1 MVNFSSEIKNFFIV
15 SKYDNLDFFCSY
27 QNHLKDLL
35 LLTDAFLTFWE
46 SVLPQNAFYLRK
58 LRIGAGNVSKTWIK
72 DNFDSFEFTSK
83 LELQNSQSSYPPY
96 GDFHYLD
103 HAQYNR
109 FHQTSGS
116 SGKPLLFLDSK
127 DGWEWLLNNWFK
139 IFELAGIEK
148 GDRLFFPFSFGP
160 FLGFWTAFEAA
171 CKAGYL
177 SFPGGGMSSEARLA
191 LIQNQKINVVF
202 TTPSYALRLGEV
214 ARSQGINLQDLG
226 LKKLVLAGEPGANIP
241 ATRLRIEKDW
251 GPIVVDH
258 HGMTETGPVT
268 VECSATPGLLH
279 IIEEAF
285 IAEVID
291 QNTQKIRSFGS
302 IGELVLSSIGR
313 AGCPLLR
320 YRTGDI
326 VHLTH
331 QKCACGFNGQSLMG
345 GILSRADEM
354 IFLKGNNIYPSV
366 LQNMLHSIAGI
377 LEFRITFR
385 KSDGSSD
392 LMFEIETLLSD
403 SELIITRLE
412 KVIQS
417 AFLFKPVIK
426 IVPKGTLPRQEMKSK
441 RFIQI

>member
-1 MVNFSSEIKNFFIV
+1 MKE
-15 SKYDNLDFFCSY
+15 
-27 QNHLKDLL
+27 LL

-58 LRIGAGNVSKTWIK
+58 LRIGAGNVSKSWIK

-103 HAQYNR
+103 NAQYNR

-116 SGKPLLFLDSK
+116 SGSPLLFLDSK
-127 DGWEWLLNNWFK
+127 DGWEWLLNNWLK
-139 IFELAGIEK
+139 IFALAGIEK
-148 GDRLFFPFSFGP
+148 DDRLFFPFSFGP
-160 FLGFWTAFEAA
+160 FLGFWTAFEAS
-171 CKAGYL
+171 CKAGCL

-214 ARSQGINLQDLG
+214 ARSQGINLQDMG

-279 IIEEAF
+279 IIEHAF

-291 QNTQKIRSFGS
+291 PNTQKKLSLGS

-326 VHLTH
+326 VQLNH
-331 QKCACGFNGQSLMG
+331 QKCACGFKGQSLMG

-354 IFLKGNNIYPSV
+354 IFLKGNNIYPSA
-366 LQNMLHSIAGI
+366 LQNKLHAIEGI
-377 LEFRITFR
+377 VDFRITFY
-385 KSDGSSD
+385 KTEANPQ
-392 LMFEIETLLSD
+392 LLFEVETLQTDAESIKD
-403 SELIITRLE
+403 MVE
-412 KVIQS
+412 KMIQT

-426 IVPKGTLPRQEMKSK
+426 IVPNGTLPRQEMKSK

>member
-1 MVNFSSEIKNFFIV
+1 MKE
-15 SKYDNLDFFCSY
+15 
-27 QNHLKDLL
+27 LL

-46 SVLPQNAFYLRK
+46 SVLPLNAFYLRK
-58 LRIGAGNVSKTWIK
+58 LRIGAGNVSKSWIK

-83 LELQNSQSSYPPY
+83 LELQNNQSSYPPY
-96 GDFHYLD
+96 GDFHYLNL
-103 HAQYNR
+103 AQYNR

-127 DGWEWLLNNWFK
+127 DGWEWLLNNWLK
-139 IFELAGIEK
+139 IFALAGIEK

-171 CKAGYL
+171 CTAGCL
-177 SFPGGGMSSEARLA
+177 SFPGGGMSSESRLA

-214 ARSQGINLQDLG
+214 ARIQGINLQDLG

-241 ATRLRIEKDW
+241 ATRLRIERDW

-268 VECSATPGLLH
+268 VECSTTPGLLH
-279 IIEEAF
+279 IIENAF

-291 QNTQKIRSFGS
+291 PNTQKKLSLDS

-313 AGCPLLR
+313 VGCPLLR

-326 VHLTH
+326 VHLNH
-331 QKCACGFNGQSLMG
+331 QKCACGFNGQSLKG
-345 GILSRADEM
+345 GILSRTDEM
-354 IFLKGNNIYPSV
+354 IFLKGNNIYPSA
-366 LQNMLHSIAGI
+366 LQNMLHSIERI
-377 LEFRITFR
+377 LDFRITFY
-385 KSDGSSD
+385 KTEGNPH
-392 LMFEIETLLSD
+392 LLFEIETLQTD
-403 SELIITRLE
+403 SESIKNMLE
-412 KVIQS
+412 KMIQT

-426 IVPKGTLPRQEMKSK
+426 IVPTGTLPIQEMKSK

>member
-1 MVNFSSEIKNFFIV
+1 MKE
-15 SKYDNLDFFCSY
+15 
-27 QNHLKDLL
+27 LL

-58 LRIGAGNVSKTWIK
+58 LRIGAGDVSKSWIK

-103 HAQYNR
+103 NAQYNR

-116 SGKPLLFLDSK
+116 SGSPLLFLDSK
-127 DGWEWLLNNWFK
+127 DGWEWLLNNWLK
-139 IFELAGIEK
+139 IFALAGIEK
-148 GDRLFFPFSFGP
+148 DDRLFFPFSFGP
-160 FLGFWTAFEAA
+160 FLGFWTAFEAS
-171 CKAGYL
+171 CKAGCL

-214 ARSQGINLQDLG
+214 ARSQGINLQDMG

-279 IIEEAF
+279 IIEHAF

-291 QNTQKIRSFGS
+291 PNTQKKLSFGS

-326 VHLTH
+326 VQLNH
-331 QKCACGFNGQSLMG
+331 QKCACGFKGQSLMG

-354 IFLKGNNIYPSV
+354 IFLKGNNIYPSA
-366 LQNMLHSIAGI
+366 LQNKLHSIERI
-377 LEFRITFR
+377 VDFRITFY
-385 KSDGSSD
+385 KTEANPQ
-392 LMFEIETLLSD
+392 LLFEVETLQTDAESIKD
-403 SELIITRLE
+403 MVE
-412 KVIQS
+412 KMIQT

>member
-1 MVNFSSEIKNFFIV
+1 MTKNFFIV
-15 SKYDNLDFFCSY
+15 SKSVKLNFL
-27 QNHLKDLL
+27 LKEFL

-46 SVLPQNAFYLRK
+46 SVLTQNAFYRRK
-58 LRIGAGNVSKTWIK
+58 LCIGAGHVSKSWIR

-83 LELQNSQSSYPPY
+83 SELQDNQSAYPPY
-96 GDFHYLD
+96 GDFHYLKLEE
-103 HAQYNR
+103 YNR

-127 DGWEWLLNNWFK
+127 DGWEWLLSNWLK
-139 IFELAGIEK
+139 IFALAGIEK
-148 GDRLFFPFSFGP
+148 SDRLFFPFSFGP
-160 FLGFWTAFEAA
+160 FLGFWTAFEASF
-171 CKAGYL
+171 KAGCL
-177 SFPGGGMSSEARLA
+177 SFPGGGMSTEARLA
-191 LIQNQKINVVF
+191 LIQNQKINVIF
-202 TTPSYALRLGEV
+202 TTPSYALRVGEI
-214 ARSQGINLQDLG
+214 ARNQGLNLRELA
-226 LKKLVLAGEPGANIP
+226 LKKLILAGEPGANIP

-268 VECSATPGLLH
+268 VECSATSGLLH
-279 IIEEAF
+279 IIEHAF

-291 QNTQKIRSFGS
+291 PISQKKLPFGS
-302 IGELVLSSIGR
+302 IGELVLSSLGR

-331 QKCACGFNGQSLMG
+331 QKCACGFNGQSLLG

-366 LQNMLHSIAGI
+366 LQNMLHSIDGI

-385 KSDGSSD
+385 KSDGNSD
-392 LMFEIETLLSD
+392 LMFEIETLPSD
-403 SELIITRLE
+403 SELIKTRLE

-417 AFLFKPVIK
+417 AFLFKPLIK
-426 IVPKGTLPRQEMKSK
+426 ILPKGTLPRQEMKSQ

>member
-1 MVNFSSEIKNFFIV
+1 
-15 SKYDNLDFFCSY
+15 
-27 QNHLKDLL
+27 LKDLL

-46 SVLPQNAFYLRK
+46 SVLPLNAFYLRK
-58 LRIGAGNVSKTWIK
+58 LRIVAGNVSKSWIR

-96 GDFHYLD
+96 GDFHYLNL
-103 HAQYNR
+103 AQYNR

-127 DGWEWLLNNWFK
+127 DGWEWLLNNWLK
-139 IFELAGIEK
+139 IFALAGIEK

-160 FLGFWTAFEAA
+160 FLGFWTAFESA
-171 CKAGYL
+171 CKAGCL
-177 SFPGGGMSSEARLA
+177 SFPGGGMSSESRLA

-214 ARSQGINLQDLG
+214 ARIQCVNLKDLG

-279 IIEEAF
+279 IIENAF
-285 IAEVID
+285 IAEVTDPI
-291 QNTQKIRSFGS
+291 TQKKLSLDS

-313 AGCPLLR
+313 VGCPLLR

-326 VHLTH
+326 VHLNH
-331 QKCACGFNGQSLMG
+331 QKCACGFNGQSLKG

-354 IFLKGNNIYPSV
+354 IFLKGNNIYPSA
-366 LQNMLHSIAGI
+366 LQNMLHSIEGI
-377 LEFRITFR
+377 LDFRITFY
-385 KSDGSSD
+385 KTEGNPH
-392 LMFEIETLLSD
+392 LLFEIETLQTD
-403 SELIITRLE
+403 SESIKNMLE
-412 KVIQS
+412 KMIQS

-426 IVPKGTLPRQEMKSK
+426 IVPTGTLPTQEMKSK

>member
-1 MVNFSSEIKNFFIV
+1 M
-15 SKYDNLDFFCSY
+15 
-27 QNHLKDLL
+27 
-35 LLTDAFLTFWE
+35 TFWE

-58 LRIGAGNVSKTWIK
+58 LRIGAGNVSKSWIK

-83 LELQNSQSSYPPY
+83 FELQNSQSFYPPY

-103 HAQYNR
+103 LAEYNR

-116 SGKPLLFLDSK
+116 SGKPLLFLDSQ
-127 DGWEWLLNNWFK
+127 DGWEWLLNNWLK
-139 IFELAGIEK
+139 IFALAGIEK

-171 CKAGYL
+171 CKAGCL
-177 SFPGGGMSSEARLA
+177 SFPGGGMSSESRLA
-191 LIQNQKINVVF
+191 LIQNQNINVIF

-214 ARSQGINLQDLG
+214 AQGQGINLQDLG
-226 LKKLVLAGEPGANIP
+226 IKKLVLAGEPGANIP

-268 VECSATPGLLH
+268 VECSITPGLLH
-279 IIEEAF
+279 IIENAF

-291 QNTQKIRSFGS
+291 PNTQKKLSLGS

-326 VHLTH
+326 VHLNQ
-331 QKCACGFNGQSLMG
+331 QKCACGFNGQSLKG

-354 IFLKGNNIYPSV
+354 IFLKGNNIYPSA
-366 LQNMLHSIAGI
+366 LQNMLHSIEGI
-377 LEFRITFR
+377 LDFRITFY
-385 KSDGSSD
+385 KTEGNQN
-392 LMFEIETLLSD
+392 LLFEIETLQTDYES
-403 SELIITRLE
+403 IKNMLE
-412 KVIQS
+412 KMIQT

-426 IVPKGTLPRQEMKSK
+426 IVPTGSLPTQEMKSK

>member
-15 SKYDNLDFFCSY
+15 SKSVKLNFL
-27 QNHLKDLL
+27 LKEFL

-58 LRIGAGNVSKTWIK
+58 LRIGAGNVSKSWIK

-83 LELQNSQSSYPPY
+83 FELQNSQSFYPPY

-103 HAQYNR
+103 LAEYNR

-116 SGKPLLFLDSK
+116 SGKPLLFLDSQ
-127 DGWEWLLNNWFK
+127 DGWEWLLNNWLK
-139 IFELAGIEK
+139 IFALAGIEK

-171 CKAGYL
+171 CKAGCL
-177 SFPGGGMSSEARLA
+177 SFPGGGMSSESRLA
-191 LIQNQKINVVF
+191 LIQNQNINVIF

-214 ARSQGINLQDLG
+214 AQGQGINLQDLG
-226 LKKLVLAGEPGANIP
+226 IKKLVLAGEPGANIP

-268 VECSATPGLLH
+268 VECSITPGLLH
-279 IIEEAF
+279 IIENAF

-291 QNTQKIRSFGS
+291 PNTQKKLSLGS

-326 VHLTH
+326 VHLNQ
-331 QKCACGFNGQSLMG
+331 QKCACGFNGQSLKG

-354 IFLKGNNIYPSV
+354 IFLKGNNIYPSA
-366 LQNMLHSIAGI
+366 LQNMLHSIEGI
-377 LEFRITFR
+377 LDFRITFY
-385 KSDGSSD
+385 KTEGNQN
-392 LMFEIETLLSD
+392 LLFEIETLQTDYES
-403 SELIITRLE
+403 IKNMLE
-412 KVIQS
+412 KMIQT

-426 IVPKGTLPRQEMKSK
+426 IVPTGSLPTQEMKSK

>member
-1 MVNFSSEIKNFFIV
+1 M
-15 SKYDNLDFFCSY
+15 
-27 QNHLKDLL
+27 
-35 LLTDAFLTFWE
+35 TFWE
-46 SVLPQNAFYLRK
+46 TVLPRNAFYLRK
-58 LRIGAGNVSKTWIK
+58 LQIDARKVSKSWIK

-83 LELQNSQSSYPPY
+83 NDLQNSQSSYPPY

-103 HAQYNR
+103 IAEYNR

-127 DGWEWLLNNWFK
+127 NGWEWLLNNWLK
-139 IFELAGIEK
+139 IFTLAGITK

-160 FLGFWTAFEAA
+160 FLGFWTAFEAS
-171 CKAGYL
+171 CKAGCL
-177 SFPGGGMSSEARLA
+177 SFPGGGLSSESRLA
-191 LIQNQKINVVF
+191 LIENQKINVVF

-214 ARSQGINLQDLG
+214 ARNQSINLQDLA

-241 ATRLRIEKDW
+241 ATRSRIEKDW

-268 VECSATPGLLH
+268 VECSVTPGLLH
-279 IIEEAF
+279 IIENAF

-291 QNTQKIRSFGS
+291 LNTQKKLSFGS
-302 IGELVLSSIGR
+302 IGELVLSSFGR

-326 VHLTH
+326 VLLID
-331 QKCACGFNGQSLMG
+331 QKCSCGFNGQSLLG
-345 GILSRADEM
+345 GILSRVDEM
-354 IFLKGNNIYPSV
+354 IFLKGNNIYPSA
-366 LQNMLHSIAGI
+366 LQHLLHAIEGI
-377 LEFRITFR
+377 IDFRITFY
-385 KSDGSSD
+385 KEEGNPQ
-392 LMFEIETLLSD
+392 LVFEIETLPTN
-403 SELIITRLE
+403 SESIKNRLE
-412 KVIQS
+412 KLIQT

-426 IVPKGTLPRQEMKSK
+426 IVPKGTLPIQEMKSK

>member
-1 MVNFSSEIKNFFIV
+1 MKE
-15 SKYDNLDFFCSY
+15 
-27 QNHLKDLL
+27 LL

-58 LRIGAGNVSKTWIK
+58 LRIGAGDVSKSWIK

-103 HAQYNR
+103 NAQYNR

-116 SGKPLLFLDSK
+116 SGSPLLFLDSK
-127 DGWEWLLNNWFK
+127 DGWEWLLNNWLK
-139 IFELAGIEK
+139 IFALAGIEK
-148 GDRLFFPFSFGP
+148 DDRLFFPFSFGP

-171 CKAGYL
+171 CKAGCL

-214 ARSQGINLQDLG
+214 ARSQGINLQDMG

-279 IIEEAF
+279 IIDHAF

-291 QNTQKIRSFGS
+291 PNTQKKLSFGS

-326 VHLTH
+326 VQLNH
-331 QKCACGFNGQSLMG
+331 QKCACGFKGQSLMG

-354 IFLKGNNIYPSV
+354 IFLKGNNIYPSA
-366 LQNMLHSIAGI
+366 LQNKLHSIERI
-377 LEFRITFR
+377 VDFRITFY
-385 KSDGSSD
+385 KTEANPQ
-392 LMFEIETLLSD
+392 LLFEVETLQTD
-403 SELIITRLE
+403 SESITDTIE
-412 KVIQS
+412 KMIQT

-426 IVPKGTLPRQEMKSK
+426 IVPNGTLPRQEMKSK

>member
-1 MVNFSSEIKNFFIV
+1 
-15 SKYDNLDFFCSY
+15 
-27 QNHLKDLL
+27 LKELL

-46 SVLPQNAFYLRK
+46 SVLPLNAFYLRK
-58 LRIGAGNVSKTWIK
+58 LRIGAGNVSKSWIK
-72 DNFDSFEFTSK
+72 DNFDSFKFTSK
-83 LELQNSQSSYPPY
+83 LELQNNQSSYPPY
-96 GDFHYLD
+96 GDFHYLNL
-103 HAQYNR
+103 AQYNR

-127 DGWEWLLNNWFK
+127 DGWEWLLNNWLK
-139 IFELAGIEK
+139 IFALAGIEK

-171 CKAGYL
+171 CTAGCL
-177 SFPGGGMSSEARLA
+177 SFPGGGMSSESRLA

-241 ATRLRIEKDW
+241 ATRLRIERDW

-268 VECSATPGLLH
+268 VECSTTPGLLH
-279 IIEEAF
+279 IIENAF

-291 QNTQKIRSFGS
+291 PNTQKKLSLDS

-313 AGCPLLR
+313 VGCPLLR

-326 VHLTH
+326 VHLNH
-331 QKCACGFNGQSLMG
+331 QKCACGFNGQSLKG
-345 GILSRADEM
+345 GILSRTDEM
-354 IFLKGNNIYPSV
+354 IFLKGNNIYPSA
-366 LQNMLHSIAGI
+366 LQNMLHSIERI
-377 LEFRITFR
+377 LDFRITFY
-385 KSDGSSD
+385 KTEGNPH
-392 LMFEIETLLSD
+392 LLFEIETLQTD
-403 SELIITRLE
+403 SESIKNMLE
-412 KVIQS
+412 KMIQT

-426 IVPKGTLPRQEMKSK
+426 IVPTGTLPIQEMKSK

>member
-1 MVNFSSEIKNFFIV
+1 M
-15 SKYDNLDFFCSY
+15 
-27 QNHLKDLL
+27 KDLL

-46 SVLPQNAFYLRK
+46 SVLPLNAFYLRK
-58 LRIGAGNVSKTWIK
+58 LRIGAGNVSKSWIR

-96 GDFHYLD
+96 GDFHYLNL
-103 HAQYNR
+103 AQYNR

-127 DGWEWLLNNWFK
+127 DGWEWLLNNWLK
-139 IFELAGIEK
+139 IFALAGIEK

-160 FLGFWTAFEAA
+160 FLGFWTAFESA
-171 CKAGYL
+171 CKAGCL
-177 SFPGGGMSSEARLA
+177 SFPGGGMSSESRLA

-214 ARSQGINLQDLG
+214 ARIQGVNLKDLG

-268 VECSATPGLLH
+268 VECSTTPGLLH
-279 IIEEAF
+279 IIENAF

-291 QNTQKIRSFGS
+291 PITQKKLSLDS

-313 AGCPLLR
+313 VGCPLLR

-326 VHLTH
+326 VHLNH
-331 QKCACGFNGQSLMG
+331 QKCACGFNGQSLKG

-354 IFLKGNNIYPSV
+354 IFLKGNNIYPSA
-366 LQNMLHSIAGI
+366 LQNMLHSIEGI
-377 LEFRITFR
+377 LDFRITFY
-385 KSDGSSD
+385 KTEGNPH
-392 LMFEIETLLSD
+392 LLFEIETLQTD
-403 SELIITRLE
+403 SESIKNMLE
-412 KVIQS
+412 KMIQS

-426 IVPKGTLPRQEMKSK
+426 IVPTGTLPTQEMKSK

>member
-1 MVNFSSEIKNFFIV
+1 
-15 SKYDNLDFFCSY
+15 
-27 QNHLKDLL
+27 
-35 LLTDAFLTFWE
+35 LTFWE

-58 LRIGAGNVSKTWIK
+58 LRIGAGNVSKSWIK

-83 LELQNSQSSYPPY
+83 FELQNSQSFYPPY

-103 HAQYNR
+103 LAEYNR

-116 SGKPLLFLDSK
+116 SGKPLLFLDSQ
-127 DGWEWLLNNWFK
+127 DGWEWLLNNWLK
-139 IFELAGIEK
+139 IFALAGIEK

-171 CKAGYL
+171 CKAGCL
-177 SFPGGGMSSEARLA
+177 SFPGGGMSSESRLA
-191 LIQNQKINVVF
+191 LIQNQNINVIF

-214 ARSQGINLQDLG
+214 AQGQGINLQDLG
-226 LKKLVLAGEPGANIP
+226 IKKLVLAGEPGANIP

-268 VECSATPGLLH
+268 VECSITPGLLH
-279 IIEEAF
+279 IIENAF

-291 QNTQKIRSFGS
+291 PNTQKKLSLGS

-326 VHLTH
+326 VHLNQ
-331 QKCACGFNGQSLMG
+331 QKCACGFNGQSLKG

-354 IFLKGNNIYPSV
+354 IFLKGNNIYPSA
-366 LQNMLHSIAGI
+366 LQNMLHSIEGI
-377 LEFRITFR
+377 LDFRITFY
-385 KSDGSSD
+385 KTEGNQN
-392 LMFEIETLLSD
+392 LLFEIETLQTDYES
-403 SELIITRLE
+403 IKNMLE
-412 KVIQS
+412 KMIQT

-426 IVPKGTLPRQEMKSK
+426 IVPTGSLPTQEMKSK

>member
-1 MVNFSSEIKNFFIV
+1 
-15 SKYDNLDFFCSY
+15 
-27 QNHLKDLL
+27 LKELL

-46 SVLPQNAFYLRK
+46 SVLPLNAFYLRK
-58 LRIGAGNVSKTWIK
+58 LRIGAGNVSKSWIK
-72 DNFDSFEFTSK
+72 DNFDSFKFTSK
-83 LELQNSQSSYPPY
+83 LELQNNQSSYPPY
-96 GDFHYLD
+96 GDFHYLNL
-103 HAQYNR
+103 AQYNR

-127 DGWEWLLNNWFK
+127 DGWEWLLNNWLK
-139 IFELAGIEK
+139 IFALAGIEK

-171 CKAGYL
+171 CTAGCL
-177 SFPGGGMSSEARLA
+177 SFPGGGMSSESRLA

-268 VECSATPGLLH
+268 VECSTTPGLLH
-279 IIEEAF
+279 IIENAF

-291 QNTQKIRSFGS
+291 PNTQKKLSLDS

-313 AGCPLLR
+313 VGCPLLR

-326 VHLTH
+326 VHLNH
-331 QKCACGFNGQSLMG
+331 QKCACGFNGQSLKG
-345 GILSRADEM
+345 GILSRTDEM
-354 IFLKGNNIYPSV
+354 IFLKGNNIYPSA
-366 LQNMLHSIAGI
+366 LQNMLHSIERI
-377 LEFRITFR
+377 LDFRITFY
-385 KSDGSSD
+385 KTEGNPH
-392 LMFEIETLLSD
+392 LLFEIETLQTD
-403 SELIITRLE
+403 SESIKNMLE
-412 KVIQS
+412 KMIQT

-426 IVPKGTLPRQEMKSK
+426 IVPTGTLPIQEMKSK

>member
-1 MVNFSSEIKNFFIV
+1 MVNFSSETKNFFIV
-15 SKYDNLDFFCSY
+15 SKSVKLNFL
-27 QNHLKDLL
+27 LKEFL

-46 SVLPQNAFYLRK
+46 SVLTQNAFYRRK
-58 LRIGAGNVSKTWIK
+58 LRIGAGHVSKSWIK

-83 LELQNSQSSYPPY
+83 SELQDNQSAYPPY
-96 GDFHYLD
+96 GDFHYLKLEE
-103 HAQYNR
+103 YNR

-127 DGWEWLLNNWFK
+127 DGWEWLLSNWLK
-139 IFELAGIEK
+139 IFALAGIEK
-148 GDRLFFPFSFGP
+148 SDRLFFPFSFGP
-160 FLGFWTAFEAA
+160 FLGFWTAFEASL
-171 CKAGYL
+171 KAGCL
-177 SFPGGGMSSEARLA
+177 SFPGGGMSTEARLA
-191 LIQNQKINVVF
+191 LIQNQKINVIF
-202 TTPSYALRLGEV
+202 TTPSYALRVGEV
-214 ARSQGINLQDLG
+214 ARNQGLNLRELG

-268 VECSATPGLLH
+268 VECSSTPGLLH
-279 IIEEAF
+279 IIEHAF
-285 IAEVID
+285 VAEVID
-291 QNTQKIRSFGS
+291 PITLKKQSHGT
-302 IGELVLSSIGR
+302 IGELVLSSFGR

-331 QKCACGFNGQSLMG
+331 QKCACGFNGQSLLG

-366 LQNMLHSIAGI
+366 LQNMLHSIDGI

-385 KSDGSSD
+385 KSDGNSD
-392 LMFEIETLLSD
+392 LMFEIETLPSD
-403 SELIITRLE
+403 SELIKTRLE

-417 AFLFKPVIK
+417 AFLFKPLIK
-426 IVPKGTLPRQEMKSK
+426 ILPKDSLPRQEMKSQ